1 MMKEQVVSSD
11 SHVMEPADLWTQRL
25 DQRLKDQ
32 SPRVIKNEGRPG
44 YSFVAPGVFPFPVA
58 SVFAIGKSGD
68 ELKEHLTK
76 GYEAAR
82 PSGWDPA
89 ERLKDQDIDGVAAE
103 VLYTSLGM
111 PLFSLPDTELQRAC
125 FRVYNDW
132 LAEFAAY
139 NQKRLYPIA
148 LILLDD
154 VADGVREMERCVRQ
168 GHRGVQVCGVAPAER
183 PYYSAEYDPFWTAA
197 QEMQIPVSL
206 HLGTGRKSLQSQGRS
221 GEVKLTGRDFMINT
235 TLAPVH
241 EIQRSLCSLIFGGV
255 LERFPRL
262 RIVSAENDSGWFPHM
277 LYRIDHF
284 YEKFGTMSDETRL
297 SMKPS
302 DYVRRNVWVTFQDDM
317 VGPMT
322 WKLFGEDNYM
332 WASDFPHSDSTWPHS
347 LQVIER
353 SFEGVPESVK
363 RKIVCDNAAGLYRM
377 DLQ

>member
-1 MMKEQVVSSD
+1 MKEQVVSSD

-25 DQRLKDQ
+25 DRKFQDQ
-32 SPRVIKNEGRPG
+32 APKVVKNEGRPG
-44 YSFVAPGVFPFPVA
+44 YSFVAPGAMPFPVA
-58 SVFAIGKSGD
+58 AAFAIGKSGD
-68 ELKEHLTK
+68 ELKEHLSK

-111 PLFSLPDTELQRAC
+111 PLFSVPDPELQRAC
-125 FRVYNDW
+125 FKVYNDW
-132 LAEFAAY
+132 LADFAAY
-139 NQKRLYPIA
+139 DPRRLYPIA
-148 LILLDD
+148 LISLDD
-154 VADGVREMERCVRQ
+154 VADGVREMERCVKR
-168 GHRGVQVCGVAPAER
+168 GHRGVQICGVALPER
-183 PYYSAEYDPFWTAA
+183 PYFSPEYDPFWTAA
-197 QEMQIPVSL
+197 QETQIPISL
-206 HLGTGRKSLQSQGRS
+206 HLGTGRRS
-221 GEVKLTGRDFMINT
+221 PRGGGNREMRLTGRDFMINT
-235 TLAPVH
+235 SLGPVH

-284 YEKFGTMSDETRL
+284 YQKFGTMSDEMAL

-322 WKLFGEDNYM
+322 WKMFGEDNYM

-347 LQVIER
+347 LEVIAR

-363 RKIVCDNAAGLYRM
+363 RKIVYHNAAKLYRM
-377 DLQ
+377 DLE

>member
-1 MMKEQVVSSD
+1 MKERVVSSD
-11 SHVMEPADLWTQRL
+11 SHVVEPADLWTARL
-25 DQRLKDQ
+25 DRRFRDQ
-32 SPRVIKNEGRPG
+32 APHVIKNEGRPG
-44 YSFVAPGVFPFPVA
+44 YSFVAPGVTPFPLA
-58 SVFAIGKSGD
+58 AISATGRSGD
-68 ELKEHLTK
+68 ELKEHLKT

-89 ERLKDQDIDGVAAE
+89 ERLKDQDIDGVCAE

-111 PLFSLPDTELQRAC
+111 PLFSLPDPELQRAC
-125 FRVYNDW
+125 FAVYNDW
-132 LAEFAAY
+132 LADFAAY
-139 NQKRLYPIA
+139 SPRRLYSIA
-148 LILLDD
+148 LISLDD
-154 VADGVREMERCVRQ
+154 VADGVREMERCVKR
-168 GHRGVQVCGVAPAER
+168 GHRGVQVCGVAPPER
-183 PYYSAEYDPFWTAA
+183 PYYATQYDPFWTAA

-206 HLGTGRKSLQSQGRS
+206 HLGTGRKSLQRS
-221 GEVKLTGRDFMINT
+221 AGAGQVALTGRDFMINT

-284 YEKFGTMSDETRL
+284 YEKFGTMSDDMHLT
-297 SMKPS
+297 MKPS

-322 WKLFGEDNYM
+322 WKIFGEERYM

-347 LQVIER
+347 LEVIER
-353 SFEGVPESVK
+353 TFEGVPEQVK
-363 RKIVCDNAAGLYRM
+363 RKIVRDNAAYLYRM
-377 DLQ
+377 ELD

>member
-1 MMKEQVVSSD
+1 
-11 SHVMEPADLWTQRL
+11 
-25 DQRLKDQ
+25 
-32 SPRVIKNEGRPG
+32 
-44 YSFVAPGVFPFPVA
+44 
-58 SVFAIGKSGD
+58 
-68 ELKEHLTK
+68 
-76 GYEAAR
+76 
-82 PSGWDPA
+82 
-89 ERLKDQDIDGVAAE
+89 
-103 VLYTSLGM
+103 
-111 PLFSLPDTELQRAC
+111 
-125 FRVYNDW
+125 
-132 LAEFAAY
+132 
-139 NQKRLYPIA
+139 
-148 LILLDD
+148 
-154 VADGVREMERCVRQ
+154 
-168 GHRGVQVCGVAPAER
+168 
-183 PYYSAEYDPFWTAA
+183 
-197 QEMQIPVSL
+197 MQIPVSL
-206 HLGTGRKSLQSQGRS
+206 HLGTGRKSMMQRGGVGR
-221 GEVKLTGRDFMINT
+221 EVKLTGRDFMINT

-241 EIQRSLCSLIFGGV
+241 DIQRSLCSLIFGGV

-363 RKIVCDNAAGLYRM
+363 RKIVCDNAVGLYRM
-377 DLQ
+377 DLH

>member
-1 MMKEQVVSSD
+1 MKQRVVSSD
-11 SHVMEPADLWTQRL
+11 SHVVEPADLWTERL
-25 DQRLKDQ
+25 DLRLRDKA
-32 SPRVIKNEGRPG
+32 PKVIRNEGRPG
-44 YSFVAPGVFPFPVA
+44 YSFVAPGVVPFPVA
-58 SVFAIGKSGD
+58 SISAIGKSGD
-68 ELKEHLTK
+68 ELKQHLTT

-89 ERLKDQDIDGVAAE
+89 ERLKDQDVDGVSAE

-111 PLFSLPDTELQRAC
+111 PLFSLPETELQRAC
-125 FRVYNDW
+125 FTAYNDW
-132 LAEFAAY
+132 LAEFASFSPR
-139 NQKRLYPIA
+139 RLYPIA
-148 LILLDD
+148 LISLDD
-154 VADGVREMERCVRQ
+154 VEDGVREMERCAAR
-168 GHRGVQVCGVAPAER
+168 GHRGVQVCGVAPPER
-183 PYYSAEYDPFWTAA
+183 PYFSPDYDAFWTAA

-206 HLGTGRKSLQSQGRS
+206 HLGTGRKSMQGR
-221 GEVKLTGRDFMINT
+221 GGGGQVRLTGRDFMINT

-284 YEKFGTMSDETRL
+284 YEKFGTMSDEMNLT
-297 SMKPS
+297 MKPS

-322 WKLFGEDNYM
+322 WQIFGADNYM

-347 LQVIER
+347 LDVIER
-353 SFEGVPESVK
+353 NFAGVPEDVK
-363 RKIVCDNAAGLYRM
+363 RKITCSNAQHLYRM
-377 DLQ
+377 NLD